1 MEKFDINK
9 ELKNLEELSVRAKCS
24 ALDDLCCTLREA
36 ISDIN
41 NAKKEILEEYEH
53 SCRKKI
59 IDENN
64 SFIKANFDGRIPYVD
79 NYGYQ
84 VSYDGI
90 PTYINFSCIEGE
102 WYIYFTVLEGS
113 LKPVKELVKRM
124 GGDSESLKLRVSEE
138 ELVYKFRS
146 AFFHSDVNFILAQEN
161 MAIDQEV
168 IFKFGKLANTVSSE
182 NWKTIPLETMDSR
195 TDWVV
200 ILTDDAEAYL
210 NEINAIVTKMKH
222 PITCFVIDLHPC
234 ANYKHLQKLWDNYI
248 MTDKESVEVL
258 LSFIHHH
265 LVNHSMISF
274 YIQDFRECCVPY
286 PLVKAVSADIVK
298 DAPIDP
304 NAQAVCYGLCFE
316 QACELG
322 TSYMNAFAK
331 TLDEIYDNKDK
342 YVPLSIHNSSDNVIE
357 AIFFYERKF

>member
-1 MEKFDINK
+1 MERFDINK
-9 ELKNLEELSVRAKCS
+9 ELKNLEGLSVRAKCS
-24 ALDDLCCTLREA
+24 ALDDLYCTLREA
-36 ISDIN
+36 ISDIS
-41 NAKKEILEEYEH
+41 NAKNEILEEYER
-53 SCRKKI
+53 SCRKKF
-59 IDENN
+59 IDEIN
-64 SFIKANFDGRIPYVD
+64 SEIKANFDGRIPYVD

-124 GGDSESLKLRVSEE
+124 EGNSESMELRVSEE
-138 ELVYKFRS
+138 NLVW
-146 AFFHSDVNFILAQEN
+146 NFLYALYST
-161 MAIDQEV
+161 DDYTRKEV
-168 IFKFGKLANTVSSE
+168 IFKFGDQANTVNSE

-234 ANYKHLQKLWDNYI
+234 ANYKHLQEQWDNYV
-248 MTDKESVEVL
+248 MTDKDSVEIL

-274 YIQDFRECCVPY
+274 AIQDFRELGIPY
-286 PLVKAVSADIVK
+286 PFIRATSAEIGKKVPMDSH
-298 DAPIDP
+298 A
-304 NAQAVCYGLCFE
+304 NAICYGLSFE
-316 QACELG
+316 YG
-322 TSYMNAFAK
+322 SDHTTSYMTTFNEA
-331 TLDEIYDNKDK
+331 LDDIDKDTP
-342 YVPLSIHNSSDNVIE
+342 VLWSIQNSTDDVVE
-357 AIFFYERKF
+357 AIFFYEPKF

>member
-1 MEKFDINK
+1 MERFDINK
-9 ELKNLEELSVRAKCS
+9 ELKNLEGLSVRAKCS

-36 ISDIN
+36 ISDIS
-41 NAKKEILEEYEH
+41 NAKNEILEEHER
-53 SCRKKI
+53 SCRKKF
-59 IDENN
+59 IDEIN
-64 SFIKANFDGRIPYVD
+64 SKIKADFDGRIPYVD

-90 PTYINFSCIEGE
+90 TTYINFSCIEGE
-102 WYIYFTVLEGS
+102 WYIYFTILEGS
-113 LKPVKELVKRM
+113 LKPVKELVRKM
-124 GGDSESLKLRVSEE
+124 GGDSESLELRVSEE
-138 ELVYKFRS
+138 NLVWKFLYALYSTDDYTRK
-146 AFFHSDVNFILAQEN
+146 
-161 MAIDQEV
+161 EV
-168 IFKFGKLANTVSSE
+168 IFKFGDQANTVNSE

-234 ANYKHLQKLWDNYI
+234 ANYKHLQKLWDNYM
-248 MTDKESVEVL
+248 MTDRESVEVL
-258 LSFIHHH
+258 LRFIHHH
-265 LVNHSMISF
+265 LVNMSRISF
-274 YIQDFRECCVPY
+274 TIQDFRVCSVPY
-286 PLVKAVSADIVK
+286 PFVKAVSADIVK

-304 NAQAVCYGLCFE
+304 NAQAMCYGLCFE

-322 TSYMNAFAK
+322 TSYMNAFGKA
-331 TLDEIYDNKDK
+331 LDEIGEGKS
-342 YVPLSIHNSSDNVIE
+342 VPWSIQNSSDNVIE

>member
-9 ELKNLEELSVRAKCS
+9 ELKNLEGLSVRAKCS
-24 ALDDLCCTLREA
+24 ALDDLCSTLREA
-36 ISDIN
+36 ISDIS
-41 NAKKEILEEYEH
+41 NAKNEILEEYER
-53 SCRKKI
+53 SCRKKF
-59 IDENN
+59 IDEIN
-64 SFIKANFDGRIPYVD
+64 SDIKANFDGRIPYVD

-90 PTYINFSCIEGE
+90 PTYINFSYIEGE
-102 WYIYFTVLEGS
+102 WYIYFTILEGS

-124 GGDSESLKLRVSEE
+124 GGDSESLELRVSEE
-138 ELVYKFRS
+138 NLVW
-146 AFFHSDVNFILAQEN
+146 NFLYALYST
-161 MAIDQEV
+161 DDYTRKEV
-168 IFKFGKLANTVSSE
+168 IFKFGDQANTVNSE

-234 ANYKHLQKLWDNYI
+234 ANYKHLQKLWDNYM
-248 MTDKESVEVL
+248 MTDKESVEIL

-274 YIQDFRECCVPY
+274 AIQDFRELGVPY
-286 PLVKAVSADIVK
+286 PFIRATSAEIEKKVPMDSH
-298 DAPIDP
+298 A
-304 NAQAVCYGLCFE
+304 NAICYGLSFE
-316 QACELG
+316 YG
-322 TSYMNAFAK
+322 SDHTTSYMTTFNEA
-331 TLDEIYDNKDK
+331 LDDIDKDTP
-342 YVPLSIHNSSDNVIE
+342 VLWSIQNSTDDVVE
-357 AIFFYERKF
+357 AIFFYEPKF

>member
-1 MEKFDINK
+1 MERFDINK
-9 ELKNLEELSVRAKCS
+9 ELKNLEGLSVRAKCS

-36 ISDIN
+36 ISDIS
-41 NAKKEILEEYEH
+41 NAKNEILEEYER
-53 SCRKKI
+53 SCRKKF
-59 IDENN
+59 IDEIN
-64 SFIKANFDGRIPYVD
+64 SEIKANYDGRIPYVD

-102 WYIYFTVLEGS
+102 WYIYFTILEGS
-113 LKPVKELVKRM
+113 LKPVKELVKKM
-124 GGDSESLKLRVSEE
+124 KGDSESLELRVSEE
-138 ELVYKFRS
+138 NLVWKFLYALYSTDDYTRK
-146 AFFHSDVNFILAQEN
+146 
-161 MAIDQEV
+161 EV
-168 IFKFGKLANTVSSE
+168 IFKFGDQANTVNSE
-182 NWKTIPLETMDSR
+182 NWKTIPLEAMDSR

-234 ANYKHLQKLWDNYI
+234 ANYKHLQEQWDNYV

-274 YIQDFRECCVPY
+274 AIQDFRELGVPY
-286 PLVKAVSADIVK
+286 PFIRATSAEIEKKVPMDSH
-298 DAPIDP
+298 A
-304 NAQAVCYGLCFE
+304 NAICYGLSFE
-316 QACELG
+316 YG
-322 TSYMNAFAK
+322 SDHTTSYMTTFNEA
-331 TLDEIYDNKDK
+331 LDEIDKDTP
-342 YVPLSIHNSSDNVIE
+342 VLWSIQNSTDDVVE
-357 AIFFYERKF
+357 AIFFYEPKF